1 MSPSLPVS
9 ALFLGSTTTY
19 SESDS
24 PSLAMGV
31 GGNAPGICGVEYEGW
46 ASASSF
52 RPDVGLTLLGC
63 ASDVV
68 SREVRVNSEASG
80 LVGLSAFVGL
90 EVKVSPRAARC
101 RGLDLPF
108 DLPCPGLALAAL
120 FNLSSVARRRA
131 SRASSSDSWEETAR
145 FL

>member
-1 MSPSLPVS
+1 MSPSFPVS

-31 GGNAPGICGVEYEGW
+31 GGNAPGIWGVEYEGW
-46 ASASSF
+46 DSSF

-90 EVKVSPRAARC
+90 EVKVSPRAVRC

-108 DLPCPGLALAAL
+108 ALPCPGLAAL
-120 FNLSSVARRRA
+120 FSLSSVARRRA
-131 SRASSSDSWEETAR
+131 SRASSSDSCEDTAR

>member
-1 MSPSLPVS
+1 MSPSFPVS

-31 GGNAPGICGVEYEGW
+31 GGNAPGIWGVEYEGW
-46 ASASSF
+46 DSSF

-68 SREVRVNSEASG
+68 GRDVRVNSEASG
-80 LVGLSAFVGL
+80 LVGLSALVGL
-90 EVKVSPRAARC
+90 EVKVSPSAERC